1 MNMQTDGKLNGLHAG
16 ARLLLVDDEPAVLR
30 ALQRSLRQSFGGAL
44 EVQAYSEP
52 AQALAWLQV
61 HRCDAV
67 LSDLSMPGMDG
78 MALLRAC
85 AERQPECV
93 RMILTGVADFA
104 VAQRAMNELGV
115 VRYLSKPWEE
125 EALAAGVLSAVREGL
140 QRRRDRDQALA
151 FAAQARLAS
160 AQELEARRLEALEP
174 GLTQVEWEPD
184 GSIRIG

>member
-1 MNMQTDGKLNGLHAG
+1 MNDTTHTLPAG
-16 ARLLLVDDEPAVLR
+16 ARLLLVDDEPGVLR
-30 ALQRSLRQSFGGAL
+30 ALQRSLRQAFGSEL
-44 EVQAYSEP
+44 QIQAF
-52 AQALAWLQV
+52 ADARQALGWLQV
-61 HRCDAV
+61 QRCDAV
-67 LSDLSMPGMDG
+67 LSDLCMPGMDG
-78 MALLRAC
+78 LALLRAC
-85 AERQPECV
+85 TELQPECV

-115 VRYLSKPWEE
+115 VRYLSKPWD
-125 EALAAGVLSAVREGL
+125 EAELAAGVLGSLREGL

-160 AQELEARRLEALEP
+160 VQELEARRLEALEP